1 MTSRYILIAVTV
13 VCIIFV
19 STSFFTDSLVA
30 PLRNAVS
37 MVVVPLQKGMNN
49 LGLWTYDKVTTLQE
63 ISVVLDENNEL
74 KNQIDNLTEE
84 NNQLRQD
91 SYELTRLRELYKL
104 DEKYPGYTKV
114 GARVIGVT
122 TDNWSKAFKVDKG
135 LDDGIKKDMNVIAS
149 GGLVG
154 IVAEVGKN
162 YSIVKT
168 IIEDNNSVSGML
180 IDTNDTCIVEGDI
193 ELSDSGL
200 VHLNHIKADITVR
213 NGDKIVTSNISD
225 KYLQG
230 ILIGYA
236 KDVTADSNNL
246 TQSGY
251 LVPAVDFNNLQ
262 EVLII
267 TEMKISDL
275 KQECYEKESCRNNF
289 NIIILS
295 DTGYIWRCYRNRWHY
310 T

>member
-1 MTSRYILIAVTV
+1 MKKKVSSYVTSRYILIALTAI
-13 VCIIFV
+13 CLIFI
-19 STSFFTDSLVA
+19 STSFFTDKLVA
-30 PLRNAVS
+30 PLRDAVS

-49 LGLWTYDKVTTLQE
+49 LGLWTYDKYTTLQE
-63 ISVVLDENNEL
+63 ISVVLDENKEL
-74 KNQIDNLTEE
+74 KSKVDDLTEE

-91 SYELTRLRELYKL
+91 TYELSRLRELYEL

-114 GARVIGVT
+114 GARIIEVT

-135 LDDGIKKDMNVIAS
+135 SDDGIKKDMNVIAG

-154 IVAEVGKN
+154 IVADVGKN
-162 YSIVKT
+162 YSIIKT
-168 IIEDNNSVSGML
+168 VVEDNNSVSGML

-200 VHLNHIKADITVR
+200 IKLTHFKSDITVR
-213 NGDKIVTSNISD
+213 DGDKIVTSNISD
-225 KYLQG
+225 KYPQG

-236 KDVTADSNNL
+236 KDVEPDSNNL

-251 LVPAVDFNNLQ
+251 LVPAVDFNHLQ

-267 TEMKISDL
+267 TEMK
-275 KQECYEKESCRNNF
+275 N
-289 NIIILS
+289 
-295 DTGYIWRCYRNRWHY
+295 H
-310 T
+310 

>member
-1 MTSRYILIAVTV
+1 MKKKVSSYVTSRYILIALTAI
-13 VCIIFV
+13 CLIFI
-19 STSFFTDSLVA
+19 STSFFTDKLVA
-30 PLRNAVS
+30 PLRDAVS

-49 LGLWTYDKVTTLQE
+49 LGLWTYDKYTTLQE
-63 ISVVLDENNEL
+63 ISVVLDENKEL
-74 KNQIDNLTEE
+74 KSKVDDLTEE

-91 SYELTRLRELYKL
+91 TYELSRLRELYEL

-114 GARVIGVT
+114 GARIIEVT

-135 LDDGIKKDMNVIAS
+135 SDDGLKKDMNVIAG

-154 IVAEVGKN
+154 IVADVGKN
-162 YSIVKT
+162 YSIIKT
-168 IIEDNNSVSGML
+168 VVEDNNSVSGML

-200 VHLNHIKADITVR
+200 IKLTHFKSDITVR
-213 NGDKIVTSNISD
+213 DGDKIVTSNISD

-236 KDVTADSNNL
+236 KDVEPDSNNL

-267 TEMKISDL
+267 TEMKN
-275 KQECYEKESCRNNF
+275 Q
-289 NIIILS
+289 
-295 DTGYIWRCYRNRWHY
+295 
-310 T
+310 

>member
-1 MTSRYILIAVTV
+1 MKKKVSSFMTSKYILIVLTAI
-13 VCIIFV
+13 CLIFI
-19 STSFFTDSLVA
+19 STSFFTDKLVA

-49 LGLWTYDKVTTLQE
+49 LGLWTYDKYTTLQE
-63 ISVVLDENNEL
+63 ISVVLDENKEL
-74 KNQIDNLTEE
+74 KSKVDELTEE

-91 SYELTRLRELYKL
+91 TYELTRLRELYEL

-114 GARVIGVT
+114 GARIIEVT
-122 TDNWSKAFKVDKG
+122 SDNWSKSFKVDKG
-135 LDDGIKKDMNVIAS
+135 SNDGIQKDMNVIAG

-154 IVAEVGKN
+154 IVSDVGRN
-162 YSIVKT
+162 YSIIKT
-168 IIEDNNSVSGML
+168 VIEDNNAVSGML

-193 ELSDSGL
+193 ELSDTGL
-200 VHLNHIKADITVR
+200 IKLTHFKSDITVR
-213 NGDKIVTSNISD
+213 DGDKIVTSNISD
-225 KYLQG
+225 RYLQG

-236 KDVTADSNNL
+236 KDVVPDSNNL

-267 TEMKISDL
+267 TEK
-275 KQECYEKESCRNNF
+275 KNQ
-289 NIIILS
+289 
-295 DTGYIWRCYRNRWHY
+295 
-310 T
+310 

>member
-1 MTSRYILIAVTV
+1 MKKKVSSYVTSRYILIALTAI
-13 VCIIFV
+13 CLIFI
-19 STSFFTDSLVA
+19 STSFFTDKLVA
-30 PLRNAVS
+30 PLRDAVS

-49 LGLWTYDKVTTLQE
+49 LGLWTYDKYTTLQE
-63 ISVVLDENNEL
+63 ISVVLDENKEL
-74 KNQIDNLTEE
+74 KSKVDDLTEE

-91 SYELTRLRELYKL
+91 TYELSRLRELYEL

-114 GARVIGVT
+114 GARIIEVT

-135 LDDGIKKDMNVIAS
+135 SDDGIKKDMNVIAG

-154 IVAEVGKN
+154 IVADVGKN
-162 YSIVKT
+162 YSIIKT
-168 IIEDNNSVSGML
+168 VVEDNNSVSGML

-200 VHLNHIKADITVR
+200 IKLTHFKSDITVR
-213 NGDKIVTSNISD
+213 DGDKIVTSNISD

-236 KDVTADSNNL
+236 KDVEPDSNNL

-251 LVPAVDFNNLQ
+251 IVPAVDFNYLQ

-267 TEMKISDL
+267 TEMKN
-275 KQECYEKESCRNNF
+275 Q
-289 NIIILS
+289 
-295 DTGYIWRCYRNRWHY
+295 
-310 T
+310 

>member
-1 MTSRYILIAVTV
+1 MRKKLSSYMTSRYILIAVTV

-154 IVAEVGKN
+154 IV
-162 YSIVKT
+162 
-168 IIEDNNSVSGML
+168 
-180 IDTNDTCIVEGDI
+180 DTCIVEGDI

-267 TEMKISDL
+267 TEMKN
-275 KQECYEKESCRNNF
+275 Q
-289 NIIILS
+289 
-295 DTGYIWRCYRNRWHY
+295 
-310 T
+310 

>member
-1 MTSRYILIAVTV
+1 MRKKISSYMTSRYILIAVTV

-200 VHLNHIKADITVR
+200 VHLNHINADITVR

-267 TEMKISDL
+267 TEMKN
-275 KQECYEKESCRNNF
+275 Q
-289 NIIILS
+289 
-295 DTGYIWRCYRNRWHY
+295 
-310 T
+310 

>member
-1 MTSRYILIAVTV
+1 MRKKISSFMTSKNILIALTV
-13 VCIIFV
+13 LCCFFIG
-19 STSFFTDSLVA
+19 TSFFTDTLTK
-30 PLRNAVS
+30 PLKKCVS
-37 MVVVPLQKGMNN
+37 MIVVPVQKGMNN
-49 LGLWTYDKVTTLQE
+49 IGFWVYDKYQTLQE
-63 ISVVLDENNEL
+63 ISVVLDEN
-74 KNQIDNLTEE
+74 KNLQSQIDELTEE
-84 NNQLRQD
+84 NNQLKQD
-91 SYELTRLRELYKL
+91 SYELNRLRELYEL
-104 DEKYPGYTKV
+104 DQQYAGYSKV
-114 GARVIGVT
+114 GARVIEVT
-122 TDNWSKAFKVDKG
+122 TDNWHSSFKIDKG
-135 LDDGIKKDMNVIAS
+135 TDDGLKVDMNVIAS

-267 TEMKISDL
+267 TEMKN
-275 KQECYEKESCRNNF
+275 Q
-289 NIIILS
+289 
-295 DTGYIWRCYRNRWHY
+295 
-310 T
+310 

>member
-1 MTSRYILIAVTV
+1 MKKKVSSYVTSRYILIALTAI
-13 VCIIFV
+13 CLIFI
-19 STSFFTDSLVA
+19 STSFFTDKLVA
-30 PLRNAVS
+30 PLRDAVS

-49 LGLWTYDKVTTLQE
+49 LGLWTYDKYTTLQE
-63 ISVVLDENNEL
+63 ISVVLDENKEL
-74 KNQIDNLTEE
+74 RSKVDDLTEE

-91 SYELTRLRELYKL
+91 TYELSRLRELYEL

-114 GARVIGVT
+114 GARIIEVT

-135 LDDGIKKDMNVIAS
+135 SDDGIKKDMNVIAG

-154 IVAEVGKN
+154 IVADVGKN
-162 YSIVKT
+162 YSIIKT
-168 IIEDNNSVSGML
+168 VVEDNNSVSGML

-200 VHLNHIKADITVR
+200 IKLTHFKSDITVR
-213 NGDKIVTSNISD
+213 DGDKIVTSNISD

-236 KDVTADSNNL
+236 KDVEPDSNNL

-267 TEMKISDL
+267 TEMKN
-275 KQECYEKESCRNNF
+275 Q
-289 NIIILS
+289 
-295 DTGYIWRCYRNRWHY
+295 
-310 T
+310 

>member
-1 MTSRYILIAVTV
+1 MKKKVSSYVTSRYILIALTAI
-13 VCIIFV
+13 CLIFI
-19 STSFFTDSLVA
+19 STSFFTDKLVA
-30 PLRNAVS
+30 PLRDAVS

-49 LGLWTYDKVTTLQE
+49 LGLWTYDKYTTLQE
-63 ISVVLDENNEL
+63 ISVVLDENKEL
-74 KNQIDNLTEE
+74 KSKVDDLTEE

-91 SYELTRLRELYKL
+91 TYELSRLRELYEL

-114 GARVIGVT
+114 GARIIEVT

-135 LDDGIKKDMNVIAS
+135 SDDGIKKDMNVIAG

-154 IVAEVGKN
+154 IVADVGKN
-162 YSIVKT
+162 YSIIKT
-168 IIEDNNSVSGML
+168 VVEDNNSVSGML

-200 VHLNHIKADITVR
+200 IKLTHFKSDITVR
-213 NGDKIVTSNISD
+213 DGDKIVTSNISD

-236 KDVTADSNNL
+236 KDVEPDSNNL

-251 LVPAVDFNNLQ
+251 LVPAGDFNNLQ

-267 TEMKISDL
+267 TEMKN
-275 KQECYEKESCRNNF
+275 Q
-289 NIIILS
+289 
-295 DTGYIWRCYRNRWHY
+295 
-310 T
+310 

>member
-1 MTSRYILIAVTV
+1 MKKKVSSYVTSRYILIALTAI
-13 VCIIFV
+13 CLIFI
-19 STSFFTDSLVA
+19 STSFFTDKLVA
-30 PLRNAVS
+30 PLRDAVS

-49 LGLWTYDKVTTLQE
+49 LGLWTYDKYTTLQE
-63 ISVVLDENNEL
+63 ISVVLDENKEL
-74 KNQIDNLTEE
+74 KSKVDDLTEE

-91 SYELTRLRELYKL
+91 TYELSRLRELYEL

-114 GARVIGVT
+114 GARIIEVT

-135 LDDGIKKDMNVIAS
+135 SDDGIKKDMNVIAG

-154 IVAEVGKN
+154 IVADVGKN
-162 YSIVKT
+162 YSIIKT
-168 IIEDNNSVSGML
+168 VVEDNNSVSGML

-200 VHLNHIKADITVR
+200 IKLTHFKSDITVR
-213 NGDKIVTSNISD
+213 DGDKIVTSNISD

-230 ILIGYA
+230 TLIGYA
-236 KDVTADSNNL
+236 KDVEPDSNNL

-267 TEMKISDL
+267 TDL
-275 KQECYEKESCRNNF
+275 KNQ
-289 NIIILS
+289 
-295 DTGYIWRCYRNRWHY
+295 
-310 T
+310 

>member
-1 MTSRYILIAVTV
+1 MRKKLSSYMTSRYILIAVTV

-84 NNQLRQD
+84 NNPLRQD

-154 IVAEVGKN
+154 IISETGSN

-168 IIEDNNSVSGML
+168 ITENNSNVSGML
-180 IDTNDTCIVEGDI
+180 IDTNETCIVQGDV
-193 ELSDSGL
+193 ELMDTGMIRVSHFKSD
-200 VHLNHIKADITVR
+200 VVVR
-213 NGDKIVTSNISD
+213 NGDKVVTSNISD

-230 ILIGYA
+230 ILIGYI
-236 KDVTADSNNL
+236 KDVKLDSNNL

-251 LVPAVDFNNLQ
+251 IVPAVNFNNLQ
-262 EVLII
+262 EVLVI
-267 TEMKISDL
+267 TQL
-275 KQECYEKESCRNNF
+275 KE
-289 NIIILS
+289 
-295 DTGYIWRCYRNRWHY
+295 
-310 T
+310 

>member
-1 MTSRYILIAVTV
+1 MKKKVSSYVTSRYILIALTAI
-13 VCIIFV
+13 CLIFI
-19 STSFFTDSLVA
+19 STSFFTDKLVA
-30 PLRNAVS
+30 PLRDAVS

-49 LGLWTYDKVTTLQE
+49 LGLWTYDKYTTLQE
-63 ISVVLDENNEL
+63 ISVVLDENKEL
-74 KNQIDNLTEE
+74 KSKVDDLTEE

-91 SYELTRLRELYKL
+91 TYELSRLRELYEL

-114 GARVIGVT
+114 GARIIEVT

-135 LDDGIKKDMNVIAS
+135 SDDGIKKDMNVIAG

-154 IVAEVGKN
+154 IVADVGKN
-162 YSIVKT
+162 YSIIKT
-168 IIEDNNSVSGML
+168 VVEDNNSVSGML
-180 IDTNDTCIVEGDI
+180 IGTNDTCIVEGDI

-200 VHLNHIKADITVR
+200 IKLTHFKSDITVR
-213 NGDKIVTSNISD
+213 DGDKIVTSNISD

-236 KDVTADSNNL
+236 KDVEPDSNNL

-267 TEMKISDL
+267 TEMKN
-275 KQECYEKESCRNNF
+275 Q
-289 NIIILS
+289 
-295 DTGYIWRCYRNRWHY
+295 
-310 T
+310 

>member
-1 MTSRYILIAVTV
+1 MKKKVSSYVTSRYILIALTAI
-13 VCIIFV
+13 CLIFI
-19 STSFFTDSLVA
+19 STSFFTDKLVA
-30 PLRNAVS
+30 PLRDAVS

-49 LGLWTYDKVTTLQE
+49 LGLWTYDKYTTLQE
-63 ISVVLDENNEL
+63 ISVVLDENKEL
-74 KNQIDNLTEE
+74 KSKVDDLTEE

-91 SYELTRLRELYKL
+91 TYELSRLRELYEL

-114 GARVIGVT
+114 GARIIEVT

-135 LDDGIKKDMNVIAS
+135 SDDGIKKDMNVIAG

-154 IVAEVGKN
+154 IDADVGKN
-162 YSIVKT
+162 YSIIKT
-168 IIEDNNSVSGML
+168 VVEDNNSVSGML

-200 VHLNHIKADITVR
+200 IKLTHFKSDITVR
-213 NGDKIVTSNISD
+213 DGDKIVTSNISD

-236 KDVTADSNNL
+236 KDVEPDSNNL

-267 TEMKISDL
+267 TEMKN
-275 KQECYEKESCRNNF
+275 Q
-289 NIIILS
+289 
-295 DTGYIWRCYRNRWHY
+295 
-310 T
+310 